1 MLKSL
6 ALCAASFVALAL
18 PASGQAVVIGGGLAK
33 DCFMQVEAQSS
44 RFVEVER
51 ICTRA
56 LESETMTRTNRAAT
70 YVNRGII
77 RMRADN
83 HDSAIS
89 DYDRA
94 INIEAELGPAY
105 LNRGAALIM
114 KGDFPAAMASL
125 DRAIAL
131 ESNDLH
137 AAHYNRALARERT
150 GDVTG
155 AYFDFKTASEL
166 KPDWDLPKRQLE
178 RFTVTGEPEA

>member
-1 MLKSL
+1 MFKYL
-6 ALCAASFVALAL
+6 AVSFACAAAIAM
-18 PASGQAVVIGGGLAK
+18 PANGQAVIIGGGLAK
-33 DCFMQVEAQSS
+33 ECFMKVEAQSS
-44 RFVEVER
+44 RFVDVER
-51 ICTRA
+51 VCTRA

-77 RMRADN
+77 RMRAGN
-83 HDSAIS
+83 YDSAIT

-94 INIEAELGPAY
+94 ITMEEELGAAY
-105 LNRGAALIM
+105 LNRGAAFIL

-131 ESNDLH
+131 DTNDLH

-155 AYFDFKTASEL
+155 AYYDFKAAS
-166 KPDWDLPKRQLE
+166 DLRPEWALPMRQLE
-178 RFTVTGEPEA
+178 RFTVTGDPEA